1 MLLNMGRV
9 RITEADAARDLAAV
23 LRRVQS
29 GAEVVIERDSRPL
42 AVIRA
47 AEPERRTISECIALA
62 KEREKVRGEAPVLDS
77 EFAADL
83 EEIVRG
89 RKPRKPSA
97 WD

>member
-1 MLLNMGRV
+1 
-9 RITEADAARDLAAV
+9 
-23 LRRVQS
+23 
-29 GAEVVIERDSRPL
+29 VVIERDSRPL